1 MPSGRDSQRGASRK
15 GNFILIVPLDPAYPV
30 RGDGALAGQE
40 VLRIESLVFL
50 LNRRL
55 HMSKK
60 LVDYFNKQPRL
71 GCMSTSG
78 KDGKVN
84 VACFGSPYMVDE
96 KTVIMGISKNRTFEN
111 LQENPNAVFMI
122 MEPGKTPAEWKG
134 IRVYLTMKRYE
145 TSGEKLETIRTQIA
159 QRAGEAAAKRVHAAV
174 TFEVGEVR
182 PVIDFGQGWEK
193 SV

>member
-1 MPSGRDSQRGASRK
+1 
-15 GNFILIVPLDPAYPV
+15 
-30 RGDGALAGQE
+30 
-40 VLRIESLVFL
+40 
-50 LNRRL
+50 
-55 HMSKK
+55 
-60 LVDYFNKQPRL
+60 
-71 GCMSTSG
+71 MSTSG

-84 VACFGSPYMVDE
+84 VACFGSPHMVDE

-134 IRVYLTMKRYE
+134 IRVYLTMKKYE
-145 TSGEKLETIRTQIA
+145 TSGEKLETIRSQIA

>member
-1 MPSGRDSQRGASRK
+1 
-15 GNFILIVPLDPAYPV
+15 
-30 RGDGALAGQE
+30 
-40 VLRIESLVFL
+40 
-50 LNRRL
+50 
-55 HMSKK
+55 MSKK